1 MDEHH
6 LRHHFSIFLHNR
18 YTSYLLVDAR
28 WFVAS
33 WQPSTFVKMWM
44 RKKYEMKAEN
54 YCQRQRIVRDLRR
67 EKRFFPSFENVNFRY
82 AMYHRNCVCQMLIT
96 IYADTLS
103 TVGWPI
109 PNRFFSSVFRFL
121 HLSAH
126 FSRLRPSINSNCDF
140 CASQFTSTSYHG
152 RCPKLYRSARNIIC
166 TANAPVGSICSHIA
180 LTIACRFPSHWCR
193 SRFRLSSMNWKKWKK
208 KSSSKIKRQFRLWR
222 ANTHKPPM
230 PCINFIWYCF
240 S

>member
-152 RCPKLYRSARNIIC
+152 RCPMVIPEIVS
-166 TANAPVGSICSHIA
+166 
-180 LTIACRFPSHWCR
+180 
-193 SRFRLSSMNWKKWKK
+193 
-208 KSSSKIKRQFRLWR
+208 
-222 ANTHKPPM
+222 
-230 PCINFIWYCF
+230 
-240 S
+240 